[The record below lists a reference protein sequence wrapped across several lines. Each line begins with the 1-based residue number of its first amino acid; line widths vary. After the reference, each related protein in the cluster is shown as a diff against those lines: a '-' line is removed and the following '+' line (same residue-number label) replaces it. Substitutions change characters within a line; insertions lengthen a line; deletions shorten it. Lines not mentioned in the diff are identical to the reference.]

1 MSLRR
6 LAIGAVLLF
15 ALAVGVIAATP
26 PGRLALYYLLR
37 DSDRI
42 DWEDKA
48 AFARC
53 AGALAGRS
61 KWPEKTSKACQAYSM
76 CANEAQ
82 LSRSEYARLEE
93 IGRAAGCPP

>member
-1 MSLRR
+1 MSVRR
-6 LAIGAVLLF
+6 VMLGALVLVVAAF
-15 ALAVGVIAATP
+15 GVVAFTP
-26 PGRLALYYLLR
+26 PGRLALHYLLR
-37 DSDRI
+37 NPDTI
-42 DWEDKA
+42 DWDDKG

-61 KWPEKTSKACQAYSM
+61 KWPDQKSKACQAYSM

-82 LSRSEYARLEE
+82 LSRSEHVRLEE